1 MITIIIPCY
10 NEKKTIKEL
19 LTKVRNISL
28 NKQVI
33 VVDDCSTDGTAKI
46 LKNDLKELY
55 DMLII
60 KDVNEGKG
68 SAILAAKP
76 FVLGN
81 IIVIQDADL
90 EYDPNDLVKIY
101 NAYND
106 PKIDAV
112 YGSRVLGKK
121 RYQSK
126 NFINIYRIFFN
137 HLLTILSNLINN
149 QKLTDAHTCYKS
161 FRYEV
166 FKLLP
171 IKSKGFDFCTE
182 VNSLLG
188 KMRANI
194 IEVPII
200 YNGRT
205 YEEGKKIKISDG
217 LIAIITLIKIRFKNY
232 NFTKK

>member
-19 LTKVRNISL
+19 LTKVKNISL
-28 NKQVI
+28 DKQII
-33 VVDDCSTDGTAKI
+33 VVDDCSTDGTANI
-46 LKNDLKELY
+46 LKNNLNELY
-55 DMLII
+55 DKLII
-60 KDVNEGKG
+60 KDTNEGKG
-68 SAILAAKP
+68 SAIIAAKP
-76 FVLGN
+76 FVSGN
-81 IIVIQDADL
+81 IVVIQDADL

-137 HLLTILSNLINN
+137 HLLTIFSNLINS

-171 IKSKGFDFCTE
+171 IKSKGFEFCPE

-194 IEVPII
+194 VEVPIT

-217 LIAIITLIKIRFKNY
+217 LIAIITLIKTKFKNY

>member
-28 NKQVI
+28 NKQVV

-194 IEVPII
+194 IEVPIT